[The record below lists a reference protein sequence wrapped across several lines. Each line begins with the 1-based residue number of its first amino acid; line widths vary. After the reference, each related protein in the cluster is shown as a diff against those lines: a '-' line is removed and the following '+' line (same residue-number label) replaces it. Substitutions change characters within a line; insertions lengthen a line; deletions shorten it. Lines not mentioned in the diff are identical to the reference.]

1 MDAKTILIVAG
12 LVLALYLGGCFPD
25 VNAQDTAP
33 QPQTQMDPAECY
45 AQVNAAVRDDWASM
59 NKVQRF
65 TVGMKAINLCEN
77 GGN

>member
-1 MDAKTILIVAG
+1 MDAKSMLIVVG
-12 LVLALYLGGCFPD
+12 LVLALYLGGCFPIA
-25 VNAQDTAP
+25 NAQDGNSLP
-33 QPQTQMDPAECY
+33 MQMAPAECY

-65 TVGMKAINLCEN
+65 AVGMKAINLCEN